1 MATAAA
7 PAGVLIRA
15 IATFRSSRNRELTA
29 TVGVLVGTDEGCAV
43 SNLSFAFEGGAVGDP
58 EGIADGTPEGM
69 LEGTVEGVL
78 DGHDEG
84 MFDGVDNGD
93 CDG

>member
-1 MATAAA
+1 MGTAAA
-7 PAGVLIRA
+7 PTGVFIRA
-15 IATFRSSRNRELTA
+15 MAILRSSRNREPTA

-43 SNLSFAFEGGAVGDP
+43 SNLSSAFEGGTVGDP
-58 EGIADGTPEGM
+58 EGITDGT
-69 LEGTVEGVL
+69 LEGTLEGTIEGVL

-84 MFDGVDNGD
+84 MVNGADDGD